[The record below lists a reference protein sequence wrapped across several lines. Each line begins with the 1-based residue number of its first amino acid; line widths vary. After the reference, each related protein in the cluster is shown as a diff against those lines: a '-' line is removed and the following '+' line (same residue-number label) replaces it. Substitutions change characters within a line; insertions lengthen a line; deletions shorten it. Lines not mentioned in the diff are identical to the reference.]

1 MMNFIGLSQL
11 SSSETWFIMILAF
24 CAAMAIG
31 YIFHFV
37 MGAVGFGIGGNTVI
51 AMLAIYAGL
60 YGYHRYSGK
69 MQSPDIP
76 IMLAFVIGSIMI
88 SLLVL
93 SILRRI
99 LKL

>member
-1 MMNFIGLSQL
+1 MMDLIGLSQL
-11 SSSETWFIMILAF
+11 SSSDTWFIWMIAF
-24 CAAMAIG
+24 CAAIAVG
-31 YIFHFV
+31 YLFHMI

-51 AMLAIYAGL
+51 AMAAIYGGL

-69 MQSPDIP
+69 MQSPDLP
-76 IMLAFVIGSIMI
+76 IMLGFVIGSIMI

-93 SILRRI
+93 STLRRV